1 MAERQIRCGVR
12 QDPSR
17 SPQLGAARE
26 LRRMRCDT
34 VRALCSASGAQKAGL
49 GAPHD
54 IIVHRVFKFKPQE
67 INCSALPLWGTRREE
82 IAIST
87 LMRAELALRSCM
99 CREATY
105 GRSQLRER
113 AVRIL

>member
-1 MAERQIRCGVR
+1 MIIKGDGPHAQVAGY
-12 QDPSR
+12 
-17 SPQLGAARE
+17 G
-26 LRRMRCDT
+26 LRW
-34 VRALCSASGAQKAGL
+34 LL
-49 GAPHD
+49 
-54 IIVHRVFKFKPQE
+54 
-67 INCSALPLWGTRREE
+67 GTRREE

-87 LMRAELALRSCM
+87 LMGAEIALRSCM